1 MCITRDAI
9 RSMREEELR
18 WSACTK
24 GQHGALDVTLWGMP
38 GVNQVLSGRDVDGY
52 DGAGHTERND
62 WRTGPRGTN
71 RNRGNGS
78 SIFP

>member
-1 MCITRDAI
+1 MLDLTPT
-9 RSMREEELR
+9 SREEEFR

-24 GQHGALDVTLWGMP
+24 GQRGVLDVALWGMP
-38 GVNQVLSGRDVDGY
+38 RVNQVLSERDVDGY
-52 DGAGHTERND
+52 DGAGRTERND